1 MNLNSVFLEEFR
13 KSPFLGI
20 ARGLPPKQVSNC
32 VEVCLKSNL
41 KFIEVPLNTENAALA
56 LKNLCKEGKKK
67 GLIVGAGTVITERNL
82 QIAIDCE
89 AKFIVSPGA
98 NPALVQKCAEKSI
111 PCIPGALTPT
121 EIMQA
126 FMLGA
131 TAIKVF
137 PVSSLGGEKY
147 IKELRGPFKEIPLLA
162 CGGVKEDNLKAY
174 FEAGSDFVSFGA
186 SVFNVS
192 EMENGNWQ
200 DIEKKLTRLLS
211 LAAPLSQQNKP

>member
-1 MNLNSVFLEEFR
+1 MNSVLNSVFLEEFR

-20 ARGLPPKQVSNC
+20 ARGLPPKQVPNC
-32 VEVCLKSNL
+32 VDACVKANL

-56 LKNLCKEGKKK
+56 LKNLCKEGKKR
-67 GLIVGAGTVITERNL
+67 GLVVGAGTVINERNL

-98 NPALVQKCAEKSI
+98 NPALVQKCAEKNI

-121 EIMQA
+121 EIMQV

-162 CGGVKEDNLKAY
+162 CGGVKEDNIRDY
-174 FEAGSDFVSFGA
+174 FEAGCDFVSFGA
-186 SVFNVS
+186 SVFSVS
-192 EMENGNWQ
+192 EMESGNWQ
-200 DIEKKLTRLLS
+200 IIEDKLVKLLS
-211 LAAPLSQQNKP
+211 SF

>member
-1 MNLNSVFLEEFR
+1 MNLVFLEEFR

-20 ARGLPPKQVSNC
+20 ARGLPPEQVINC
-32 VEVCLKSNL
+32 VETCVRTKLKY
-41 KFIEVPLNTENAALA
+41 IEVPLNTEKAALA
-56 LKNLCKEGKKK
+56 LKNLCKEGKKR
-67 GLIVGAGTVITERNL
+67 GLVVGAGTVITERNL
-82 QIAIDCE
+82 QIALDCE

-98 NPALVQKCAEKSI
+98 NPALVQKCAEKNI

-162 CGGVKEDNLKAY
+162 CGGVKEENVKAY

-186 SVFNVS
+186 SVFTAFD
-192 EMENGNWQ
+192 MENGNWKI
-200 DIEKKLTRLLS
+200 IEDKLVRLLS
-211 LAAPLSQQNKP
+211 NY

>member
-1 MNLNSVFLEEFR
+1 MNSVFLEEFR

-20 ARGLPPKQVSNC
+20 ARGLPPKQVLNC
-32 VEVCLKSNL
+32 IETCVKTNL

-56 LKNLCKEGKKK
+56 LKSLCKEGKKK
-67 GLIVGAGTVITERNL
+67 GLVVGAGTVITERNL
-82 QIAIDCE
+82 QIALDCE

-98 NPALVQKCAEKSI
+98 NSALVQKCAEKNI

-121 EIMQA
+121 EIMHA

-162 CGGVKEDNLKAY
+162 CGGVKEDNIKDY
-174 FEAGSDFVSFGA
+174 FKAGSDFVSFGA
-186 SVFNVS
+186 SVFTVS

-211 LAAPLSQQNKP
+211 LAAPLFQQNKP

>member
-32 VEVCLKSNL
+32 VEACLKANL

-89 AKFIVSPGA
+89 ARFIVSPGA
-98 NPALVQKCAEKSI
+98 NPALVQKCSEKSI

-147 IKELRGPFKEIPLLA
+147 VKELRGPFKEIPLLA
-162 CGGVKEDNLKAY
+162 CGGVKEDNIKAY
-174 FEAGSDFVSFGA
+174 FEAGCDFVSFGA
-186 SVFNVS
+186 SVFTVS
-192 EMENGNWQ
+192 EMESGNWQ
-200 DIEKKLTRLLS
+200 EIEKKLVRLLKRQS
-211 LAAPLSQQNKP
+211 V